1 MLRHA
6 ACVRFP
12 GRIANVLN
20 HTSLGHLGSIGGYS
34 LVEVIVAMA
43 IFGIV
48 ARAAIPHLDAR
59 RVQVIA
65 AQQVVAA
72 NLRLAR
78 ANAITKST
86 HYRVDFTTASQMNIT
101 PMVQNVDGTWG
112 PDTSY
117 SQPVALPK
125 NTHFAGDSQCVAPC
139 TPVIGTN
146 IEFNSRGVA
155 VNLAAKAQIT
165 LVDDFGKSRA
175 LEAWPSGQVD
185 EL

>member
-1 MLRHA
+1 MQKHRS
-6 ACVRFP
+6 F
-12 GRIANVLN
+12 GRL
-20 HTSLGHLGSIGGYS
+20 TSFQGYS
-34 LVEVIVAMA
+34 IVEILVAVA

-48 ARAAIPHLDAR
+48 ARTAIPHLDAR
-59 RVQVIA
+59 RMQVIA

-78 ANAITKST
+78 ARAITKSV
-86 HYRVDFTTASQMNIT
+86 HYRVDFPSASQITVT
-101 PMVQNVDGTWG
+101 PMVQEEDRTWEPDSDNVQTI
-112 PDTSY
+112 S
-117 SQPVALPK
+117 LPG
-125 NTHFAGDSQCVAPC
+125 NTHLASGSQCTAPC

-165 LVDDFGKSRA
+165 LVDDFGKSKA
-175 LEAWPSGQVD
+175 LEAWPSGQID